1 MSKIV
6 EIKNIF
12 ESYNNIIGN
21 DCFANT
27 ISLLELII
35 AIIALFVG
43 GKKVSELLE
52 EFAKRRRE
60 AIFGYYTNLNYF
72 IKRIIALISD
82 NNNNHLG
89 TLYLLSIDEP
99 LREENNGLNVL
110 GDKLSQVANECL
122 HYLSVQ
128 SSQIPPANTDQ
139 ERINWK
145 KKIDNLVD
153 ILNQFC
159 FIGSKIYIPNLLN
172 RDSVDNYYNDVKNLL
187 CEIQT
192 DIEKETSDFFHD
204 IENESQN

>member
-1 MSKIV
+1 MSKIE

-12 ESYNNIIGN
+12 ETCSNIIES
-21 DCFANT
+21 DFFANT
-27 ISLLELII
+27 ISLFELIV
-35 AIIALFVG
+35 AITALLIG

-72 IKRIIALISD
+72 IKRIIPLISD

-89 TLYLLSIDEP
+89 TLYLLSIDES
-99 LREENNGLNVL
+99 LRENNNGLNVL
-110 GDKLSQVANECL
+110 GDKLKQVANECL
-122 HYLSVQ
+122 QYLSVQ

-145 KKIDNLVD
+145 IKIDRLVD

-159 FIGSKIYIPNLLN
+159 FIGSEIYIPSLLN
-172 RDSVDNYYNDVKNLL
+172 DTSVENYYKDVWKLL
-187 CEIQT
+187 CDIQT
-192 DIEKETSDFFHD
+192 DIENETSNFFHN
-204 IENESQN
+204 IENES